1 MEPRRRRRGS
11 NWVESKL
18 ESKGGWN
25 LNICIWVCKKPKR
38 KFIHLCPFLTLIE
51 FAILVE
57 IVSMSKTCNFD
68 SNISDFN
75 SVDLK
80 KAKKW
85 SKDKYSGSTFFTC
98 LSLPSKSHR
107 ENSISSIY
115 FGIPWSNRQ
124 EKYCQMLEIFFPYFT
139 TLETYRAQSTFFRD
153 TLYLVTNKVNKFDRK
168 GRRWILLLSCLLQPQ
183 NIQVS
188 IRQTLKFV
196 FHSI

>member
-1 MEPRRRRRGS
+1 MRGFQKYES
-11 NWVESKL
+11 NWILTMAFWATCK
-18 ESKGGWN
+18 
-25 LNICIWVCKKPKR
+25 IAQPIQPIWQ
-38 KFIHLCPFLTLIE
+38 HFLP
-51 FAILVE
+51 
-57 IVSMSKTCNFD
+57 
-68 SNISDFN
+68 
-75 SVDLK
+75 
-80 KAKKW
+80 
-85 SKDKYSGSTFFTC
+85 C

-188 IRQTLKFV
+188 IRQTLQSV
-196 FHSI
+196 HSNLSSTQFNPAVI